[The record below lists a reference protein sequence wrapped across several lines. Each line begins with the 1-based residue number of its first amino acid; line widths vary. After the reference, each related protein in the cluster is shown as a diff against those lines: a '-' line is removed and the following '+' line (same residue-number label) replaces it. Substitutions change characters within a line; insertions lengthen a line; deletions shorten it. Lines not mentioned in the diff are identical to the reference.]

1 MVWNIAR
8 IFRNPLTENSKQL
21 KLLNWRNFRRNIFN
35 RALENFSRKNYF
47 VKVIPENPLV
57 FSFIFAMKNQMKAWN
72 CHMELKQMQ
81 WSNFCCG
88 VSSKL
93 IILVCYVSCK
103 SDLFYQ
109 STVSRN
115 NKHNKTRMS
124 SVQKR
129 KLNVSYKKSGN
140 LSILLQELFWNYFCD
155 NSHVVSCLI
164 FATNFH

>member
-8 IFRNPLTENSKQL
+8 IFRNPLPENSKQL

-81 WSNFCCG
+81 WSNFCC
-88 VSSKL
+88 
-93 IILVCYVSCK
+93 K
-103 SDLFYQ
+103 SGLFYQ

-115 NKHNKTRMS
+115 NKHNKTKMS

-155 NSHVVSCLI
+155 N
-164 FATNFH
+164 